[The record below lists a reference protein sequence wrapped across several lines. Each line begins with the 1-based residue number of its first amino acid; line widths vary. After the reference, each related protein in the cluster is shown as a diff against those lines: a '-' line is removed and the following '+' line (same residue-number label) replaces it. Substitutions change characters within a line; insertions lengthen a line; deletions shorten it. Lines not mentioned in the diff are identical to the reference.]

1 MLRLV
6 FVMAVLGSLA
16 VEVGSASSPAAGTPT
31 ARQVVVK
38 LRAAGLPIG
47 KFRVYSTSTDA
58 NHLLGRP
65 GQYTGKVNFRD
76 RRINVGGGGF
86 AVSAGGSVE
95 MFASRSDAKRRFDY
109 VSAIFRSASPAI
121 PGERVYL
128 VGNAVLRLSHVL
140 TPPQAKKY
148 EAALR
153 RLV

>member
-1 MLRLV
+1 
-6 FVMAVLGSLA
+6 
-16 VEVGSASSPAAGTPT
+16 
-31 ARQVVVK
+31 
-38 LRAAGLPIG
+38 
-47 KFRVYSTSTDA
+47 
-58 NHLLGRP
+58 
-65 GQYTGKVNFRD
+65 
-76 RRINVGGGGF
+76 VGGGGF

-109 VSAIFRSASPAI
+109 VSAIFRSASPSI

-140 TPPQAKKY
+140 TPTQAKKY